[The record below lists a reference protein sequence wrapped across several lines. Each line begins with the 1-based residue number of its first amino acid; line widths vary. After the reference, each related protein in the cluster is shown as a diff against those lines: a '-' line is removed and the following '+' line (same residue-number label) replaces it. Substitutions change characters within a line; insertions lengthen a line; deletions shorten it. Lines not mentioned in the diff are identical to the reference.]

1 MRVTVRIEHDQDTE
15 NPMTACDGQWTLHS
29 FGRRHINYKDPERL
43 GLSLERNGDGWPIV
57 RNPGLRR
64 KLAVGLAWF
73 VSYYEHS
80 QSMWFLPGQGPTCP
94 WDSVKCAGLL
104 VWDHKPGDMGAKT
117 KQDRAKDAASFLEE
131 YTAWCNGECYWYAV
145 EDEEG
150 NTLDSCGGFIG
161 GRDGCNYMLD
171 QIKDAIPAGSE
182 VEVEGDAAYL
192 ADRYCWDASPA
203 EVEAKRLL
211 SVEL

>member
-1 MRVTVRIEHDQDTE
+1 MRVKVRIEHDQDCE
-15 NPMTACDGQWTLHS
+15 NPMTSCDGQWTLHS

-43 GLSLERNGDGWPIV
+43 GLSDTLGHDGWPVV

-73 VSYYEHS
+73 VSYYEHDNS
-80 QSMWFLPGQGPTCP
+80 LWFLPGEGPRCP

-117 KQDRAKDAASFLEE
+117 KEDRAKDARSFLAE
-131 YTAWCNGECYWYAV
+131 YTAWCNGECYGYTV
-145 EDEEG
+145 EDEDGE
-150 NTLDSCGGFIG
+150 TLDSCWGFIAGSDG
-161 GRDGCNYMLD
+161 GKYMLD
-171 QIKDAIPAGSE
+171 QIKDCIPEGAE
-182 VEVEGDAAYL
+182 VEVEGDGAYL

-211 SVEL
+211 SLEL